1 MKFLDIDLDN
11 DRKISFDEAE
21 AFILSRSSR
30 YFDGHGILHFF
41 RTLYSY
47 RTYFKQIV
55 FQTFVFRKFNTA
67 KAQPAWFMSM
77 DTDDDGFISPWE
89 FDGSSQLTG
98 DVLNWIEMKRSRS

>member
-21 AFILSRSSR
+21 AYILSQSSR
-30 YFDGHGILHFF
+30 YFEGYGISHFF
-41 RTLYSY
+41 RTLNIHINYIHINRFSNI
-47 RTYFKQIV
+47 R
-55 FQTFVFRKFNTA
+55 FRKFNTA

-89 FDGSSQLTG
+89 FDGSSQLTE

>member
-11 DRKISFDEAE
+11 DRKISFDEAD
-21 AFILSRSSR
+21 AYILSRSSR
-30 YFDGHGILHFF
+30 YFEGYGISRF
-41 RTLYSY
+41 LYSY
-47 RTYFKQIV
+47 RTSYFHQIG
-55 FQTFVFRKFNTA
+55 FQTFVFRKFNKA

-89 FDGSSQLTG
+89 FDGSSQLTE

>member
-1 MKFLDIDLDN
+1 MRQKHLFYPD
-11 DRKISFDEAE
+11 
-21 AFILSRSSR
+21 
-30 YFDGHGILHFF
+30 HQGILMDMEYYIFSE
-41 RTLYSY
+41 LYSY

-77 DTDDDGFISPWE
+77 DTDEDGFISPWE
-89 FDGSSQLTG
+89 FDGSSQLTE